1 MKKLGEKGMKKLL
14 ALFLAVTCILTLA
27 ACQGEQSSAP
37 SQNAAPADDAAATD
51 EEEELTFE
59 MVNCAFAI
67 QFCQVE
73 REGAEAAAEE
83 LGGVNI
89 VYSAPQD
96 SSGIQAQIDMINAA
110 IAKQPDALLVAAL
123 DPDAIAT
130 SLETA
135 KAQGVPV
142 IAYDVAMP
150 NAPEGTVTATVSTNN
165 SKAAGLAAQKMF
177 EDQAFVEKIKAATP
191 ENPVIVSVISPDAVQ
206 TAHKSRVEG
215 FSSEF
220 LALAE
225 EIAPGAVE
233 ISGHVA
239 FEKKAENAP
248 SVIIQV
254 DISPSASDSDIR
266 NLAQS
271 VISNENLIGIF
282 CVNEGIVTGILSA
295 TTDGTDLDRETG
307 KYKDLLIAGFDAGKT
322 LKNAVRNQWFYGA
335 VAQNPYDIGYQAVVS
350 AVKASKGEAVEDID
364 AQAKWYNSENM
375 DDEEIAR
382 LLYD

>member
-1 MKKLGEKGMKKLL
+1 MKKLF
-14 ALFLAVTCILTLA
+14 ALFLAVICVFSLA
-27 ACQGEQSSAP
+27 ACNGTQTT
-37 SQNAAPADDAAATD
+37 ATD
-51 EEEELTFE
+51 PKNPEMTVSDGGTAPDQKELTFE

-73 REGAEAAAEE
+73 REGAEAAAAE

-96 SSGIQAQIDMINAA
+96 SSGIQAQIDMINAS

-165 SKAAGLAAQKMF
+165 AKAAGLAAQKMF
-177 EDQAFVEKIKAATP
+177 EDKEFVERIKAATP

-206 TAHKSRVEG
+206 TAHKSRIEG

-220 LALAE
+220 LTLAE
-225 EIAPGAVE
+225 ELAPGAVE

-239 FEKKAENAP
+239 FEKKAEKTP

-271 VISNENLIGIF
+271 VISEEKLIGIF
-282 CVNEGIVTGILSA
+282 CVNESIVNGILSA
-295 TTDGTDLDRETG
+295 TTDGTELDRETG
-307 KYKDLLIAGFDAGKT
+307 KYKDLLIAGFDAGRT
-322 LKNAVRNQWFYGA
+322 LKNAVRNRWFYGA

-350 AVKASKGEAVEDID
+350 AVKASRGEEIEDID
-364 AQAKWYNSENM
+364 AEAKWYNYENM